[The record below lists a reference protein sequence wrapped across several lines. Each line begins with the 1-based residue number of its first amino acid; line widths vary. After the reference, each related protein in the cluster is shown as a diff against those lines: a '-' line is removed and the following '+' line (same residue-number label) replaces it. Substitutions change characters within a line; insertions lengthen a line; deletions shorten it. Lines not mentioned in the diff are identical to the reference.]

1 MILTLEVT
9 GRQAEDMG
17 AAGRK
22 VFKAIGG
29 TIGRLPDNDWVF
41 PDPYVSGRHALIRYV
56 NGKYFVEDTST
67 NGVFIN
73 SPDNRLTRGQPQ
85 QLRDGD
91 LLYIDA
97 YQINVSIQNDA
108 TEDSRT
114 DLLADLKNGA
124 QKNGGPKLVPPP
136 SKKAPAPAPAPAAKE
151 DRTESLAVS
160 RQNDVRNATVM
171 QDSTVNLTDDE
182 EEDEEPDEDHAT
194 EWFGMAEVAEPKKPA
209 PAAVPSRARPEV
221 VKPSA
226 TVALPTPPRAP
237 VRQPPSP
244 PPAAKVVPK
253 QLAASAPAPRPRA
266 EQSTPSTG
274 DDALMRTLFGAAG
287 IEGLDPSAESA
298 RMLGEILRIALGGVM
313 EALRTREAMKDDL
326 RMRGTSFK
334 AAANNPL
341 KFSANVDDA
350 LHNLL
355 VKHNPAY
362 LQPPDAFED
371 AFRDVRDHQAA
382 FLAAMRLAFE
392 SMLSQF
398 DPQRMQDEFD
408 RQMKGSILGVPAKMR
423 YWDLYRDKYGELS
436 KDAEAGF
443 RTLFGDAFA
452 RAYEEHLERLKK
464 SSRPVGQ

>member
-9 GRQAEDMG
+9 GRQAEDLG

-56 NGKYFVEDTST
+56 NGKFFVEDTST

-85 QLRDGD
+85 QLRSGD

-97 YQINVSIQNDA
+97 YQINVAIENDA
-108 TEDSRT
+108 PEQSST
-114 DLLADLKNGA
+114 DLLVNLKNGGL
-124 QKNGGPKLVPPP
+124 KNGGPKLVPPLR
-136 SKKAPAPAPAPAAKE
+136 KAPTPAPAPVAKE
-151 DRTESLAVS
+151 DRTESLALS
-160 RQNDVRNATVM
+160 RQNDSRNATVL
-171 QDSTVNLTDDE
+171 QDSTVNIGDDE
-182 EEDEEPDEDHAT
+182 DEDEDRESENDHAT
-194 EWFGMAEVAEPKKPA
+194 EWFGMADVVEPKRSA
-209 PAAVPSRARPEV
+209 PAAVPARPRPEV

-237 VRQPPSP
+237 PRQQPP
-244 PPAAKVVPK
+244 PPAPKVVPK
-253 QLAASAPAPRPRA
+253 PAPTTSAAPSPRV
-266 EQSTPSTG
+266 TG
-274 DDALMRTLFGAAG
+274 DDALMRALFDAAG
-287 IEGLDPSAESA
+287 IEGLEPSAESA
-298 RMLGEILRIALGGVM
+298 RMLGEILRTSLGGVM
-313 EALRTREAMKDDL
+313 EVLRTREAMKDDL

-350 LHNLL
+350 FHNLL

-392 SMLSQF
+392 SMLSHF
-398 DPQRMQDEFD
+398 DPQRMQEEFD
-408 RQMKGSILGVPAKMR
+408 RQMKGSILGVPAKLR

-452 RAYEEHLERLKK
+452 RAYEEHLERLRKA
-464 SSRPVGQ
+464 SRPVGQ

>member
-9 GRQAEDMG
+9 GPQAQAMG
-17 AAGRK
+17 TAGRK
-22 VFKAIGG
+22 TFKALGG

-97 YQINVSIQNDA
+97 YQINVSIQKDV
-108 TEDSRT
+108 TEDLRN
-114 DLLADLKNGA
+114 DPFAVL
-124 QKNGGPKLVPPP
+124 KNGGPKLVSPPP
-136 SKKAPAPAPAPAAKE
+136 RRGAAPTPAAAE
-151 DRTESLAVS
+151 DRTESLLA
-160 RQNDVRNATVM
+160 NRNKTIL
-171 QDSTVNLTDDE
+171 QDSTIRDVGRDDDEDE
-182 EEDEEPDEDHAT
+182 EEDEDEEAGEDHAT

-209 PAAVPSRARPEV
+209 PPAVPSRHRPEV
-221 VKPSA
+221 VKS
-226 TVALPTPPRAP
+226 TVAIPPPRP
-237 VRQPPSP
+237 QPQRPPSP
-244 PPAAKVVPK
+244 VAKVAPK
-253 QLAASAPAPRPRA
+253 PAVKEAPSAPTPRA
-266 EQSTPSTG
+266 RAESG
-274 DDALMRTLFGAAG
+274 DAQMKSLFDAAG
-287 IEGLDPSAESA
+287 IEGLEPSVESA

-313 EALRTREAMKDDL
+313 EALRARERMKDDL

-350 LHNLL
+350 FHNLL

-362 LQPPDAFED
+362 LQPADAFED

-382 FLAAMRLAFE
+382 LQTAMRLAFE

-398 DPQRMQDEFD
+398 DPQRMQEEFD
-408 RQMKGSILGVPAKMR
+408 RQMKGSIIGVPGKMR
-423 YWDLYRDKYGELS
+423 YWDLFRDKYGELS
-436 KDAEAGF
+436 KDAETGF
-443 RTLFGDAFA
+443 RTLFGDAFT
-452 RAYEEHLERLKK
+452 RAYEEQLERLKK
-464 SSRPVGQ
+464 SGRSVGQ

>member
-9 GRQAEDMG
+9 GPQAQAMG

-22 VFKAIGG
+22 TFKALGG

-85 QLRDGD
+85 PLRDGD

-97 YQINVSIQNDA
+97 YQINVSIQKDA
-108 TEDSRT
+108 TEDLGN
-114 DLLADLKNGA
+114 DPFAPL
-124 QKNGGPKLVPPP
+124 KNGGPKLVPPARRAA
-136 SKKAPAPAPAPAAKE
+136 KPAPAAAE
-151 DRTESLAVS
+151 DRTEAMVAS
-160 RQNDVRNATVM
+160 RQSDNRNATIL
-171 QDSTVNLTDDE
+171 QDSTARVDEDDE
-182 EEDEEPDEDHAT
+182 DEDEEADEDHST
-194 EWFGMAEVAEPKKPA
+194 EWFGMADVAEPKKSG
-209 PAAVPSRARPEV
+209 PAAVPPRVRPEV
-221 VKPSA
+221 VKS
-226 TVALPTPPRAP
+226 TVAIPTPPRPQPQRPAP
-237 VRQPPSP
+237 V
-244 PPAAKVVPK
+244 AKAVPK
-253 QLAASAPAPRPRA
+253 AATKEMPSAPASRPRP
-266 EQSTPSTG
+266 EQIAPAAG
-274 DDALMRTLFGAAG
+274 DSALLKAMFDAAG
-287 IEGLDPSAESA
+287 IEGLEPSTENA

-313 EALRTREAMKDDL
+313 EALRTRERLKDEL

-334 AAANNPL
+334 VADNNPL

-350 LHNLL
+350 FHNLL

-362 LQPPDAFED
+362 LAPPDAFED
-371 AFRDVRDHQAA
+371 AFRDVREHQSA

-408 RQMKGSILGVPAKMR
+408 RQMKGSILGVPAKLR

-436 KDAEAGF
+436 KDAETGF

>member
-9 GRQAEDMG
+9 GPQAQEMG
-17 AAGRK
+17 AGARK

-56 NGKYFVEDTST
+56 NAKFFVEDTST

-73 SPDNRLTRGQPQ
+73 TPENRLTRGQPQ

-97 YQINVSIQNDA
+97 YQINVSIKKDA
-108 TEDSRT
+108 A
-114 DLLADLKNGA
+114 ADTVKDPFAGLKSGA
-124 QKNGGPKLVPPP
+124 TKLTPPP
-136 SKKAPAPAPAPAAKE
+136 ARRAPTPVAQE
-151 DRTESLAVS
+151 DRTASLAVL
-160 RQNDVRNATVM
+160 RPKDDRNGTVVQGLNDGV
-171 QDSTVNLTDDE
+171 DDE
-182 EEDEEPDEDHAT
+182 EDEDEEEPEDNAT
-194 EWFGMAEVAEPKKPA
+194 EWFGGAEMADPKRALPPARSRPEIVKATVAVPPPQPPVRRPPPPVVKAVPSVPA
-209 PAAVPSRARPEV
+209 PAATRPRPEHA
-221 VKPSA
+221 S
-226 TVALPTPPRAP
+226 TPPPTSDA
-237 VRQPPSP
+237 
-244 PPAAKVVPK
+244 
-253 QLAASAPAPRPRA
+253 QLK
-266 EQSTPSTG
+266 
-274 DDALMRTLFGAAG
+274 ALFDAAG
-287 IEGLDPSAESA
+287 IEGLDPSTDAA
-298 RMLGEILRIALGGVM
+298 RTLGEILRISLGGVM
-313 EALRTREAMKDDL
+313 EALRTRERMKDDL

-334 AAANNPL
+334 AADNNPL

-350 LHNLL
+350 FHNLL

-362 LQPPDAFED
+362 LQPTDAFEE
-371 AFRDVRDHQAA
+371 AFRDVRDHQVA
-382 FLAAMRLAFE
+382 FMAAMRLAFE

-408 RQMKGSILGVPAKMR
+408 RQMKGSILGVPAKLR

-452 RAYEEHLERLKK
+452 RAYEEQLERLKK
-464 SSRPVGQ
+464 SSRQLGQ

>member
-9 GRQAEDMG
+9 GPQAQAIG

-56 NGKYFVEDTST
+56 NGKFFVEDTST

-85 QLRDGD
+85 ALRNGD

-108 TEDSRT
+108 TGEARNDPFSG
-114 DLLADLKNGA
+114 LKN
-124 QKNGGPKLVPPP
+124 GPKLVPPP
-136 SKKAPAPAPAPAAKE
+136 RRASA
-151 DRTESLAVS
+151 DRTESLVAS
-160 RQNDVRNATVM
+160 RQNDNHNATIL
-171 QDSTVNLTDDE
+171 QDSTVPVD
-182 EEDEEPDEDHAT
+182 EDEEDDEQDDEDHAT
-194 EWFGMAEVAEPKKPA
+194 EWYGMAEVVEPKKPA
-209 PAAVPSRARPEV
+209 PAAVPARPRPEV
-221 VKPSA
+221 VKS
-226 TVALPTPPRAP
+226 TVAIQPPRP
-237 VRQPPSP
+237 QPQRPA
-244 PPAAKVVPK
+244 PAAKAVAK
-253 QLAASAPAPRPRA
+253 ATPAPRP
-266 EQSTPSTG
+266 G
-274 DDALMRTLFGAAG
+274 NDAQLQALFDAAG
-287 IEGLDPSAESA
+287 IEGLEPSAENA
-298 RMLGEILRIALGGVM
+298 RMLGGILRIALGGVM
-313 EALRTREAMKDDL
+313 EALRTRERLKDEL

-350 LHNLL
+350 FHNLL
-355 VKHNPAY
+355 VKQNPAY
-362 LQPPDAFED
+362 LPPADAFED
-371 AFRDVRDHQAA
+371 AFRDVRDHQSA
-382 FLAAMRLAFE
+382 LLVAMRLAFE

-408 RQMKGSILGVPAKMR
+408 RQMKGSILGVPAKLR
-423 YWDLYRDKYGELS
+423 YWDLYGDKYGELS
-436 KDAEAGF
+436 KDAETGF
-443 RTLFGDAFA
+443 RTLFGDAFT

-464 SSRPVGQ
+464 SGRPVGQ